1 MPRTASLTRA
11 PLPIVVL
18 LLTLPL
24 HALRA
29 DDWPAAQIKEV
40 FSKSREWFV
49 RVTPGNSVGELV
61 GFAGAPK
68 GKRATATFYQLA
80 PDRSY
85 RLRTEI
91 TLPNPVAPVMFLVTD
106 RGYLFTLDN
115 WHNMGYG
122 KVLASYAPD
131 GRTVFASELAGV
143 FSTEEIGRFRTSV
156 SSIWWRTET
165 VYVRDGQQ
173 TIYVSL
179 DDKGTELIV
188 EVETGGWQLCEWRG
202 PRHEC
207 RTANTPRAWRPFREP
222 LLKKF

>member
-1 MPRTASLTRA
+1 MARTAS
-11 PLPIVVL
+11 PLSATLGIVML
-18 LLTLPL
+18 LVSLPPERV
-24 HALRA
+24 RA
-29 DDWPAAQIKEV
+29 DSWPSAQVKEV

-49 RVTPGNSVGELV
+49 RVTPGTSVGELV

-80 PDRSY
+80 TDRSY
-85 RLRTEI
+85 RLRKEI
-91 TLPNPVAPVMFLVTD
+91 TLPHPVAPVLFLVTD

-131 GRTVFASELAGV
+131 GRTVFASELADV
-143 FSTEEIGRFRTSV
+143 FSTEEISRFRTSV

-173 TIYVSL
+173 TIYIAL

-188 EVETGGWQLCEWRG
+188 EVETGRWQSCERRG
-202 PRHEC
+202 ARHEC
-207 RTANTPRAWRPFREP
+207 RTANAARAWQPFREP
-222 LLKKF
+222 VLRK